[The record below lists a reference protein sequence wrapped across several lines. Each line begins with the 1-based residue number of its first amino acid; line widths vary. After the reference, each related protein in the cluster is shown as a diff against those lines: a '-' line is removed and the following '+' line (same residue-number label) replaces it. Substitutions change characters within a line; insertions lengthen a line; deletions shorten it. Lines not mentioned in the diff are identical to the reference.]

1 MTTRTPSMNAGETPT
16 GRSGHESE
24 PRVTENVARKAHEA
38 VDRAAGAA
46 GRAEERVRQA
56 ASEGEHR
63 LRERSAEARESTE
76 RALEQFRRYTREN
89 PLTSAGIAFVA
100 GICLSRLLS
109 R

>member
-1 MTTRTPSMNAGETPT
+1 MTTRTSSTNAGEAAP
-16 GRSGHESE
+16 GRPGQESE
-24 PRVTENVARKAHEA
+24 HRVTEKVARAAHDA
-38 VDRAAGAA
+38 VDRAASAA
-46 GRAEERVRQA
+46 GRAEEGVRHA
-56 ASEGEHR
+56 ASEGEQR
-63 LRERSAEARESTE
+63 LRERTAEARESTE